1 MAPSPSSDLLLL
13 KEHEYY
19 NTGNLQS
26 VLPFL
31 QNNDDYS
38 SSSGSNII
46 LGIIAFVIVGLLIN
60 KRTSWVLN
68 AVDTCYG
75 QIWKGLR

>member
-1 MAPSPSSDLLLL
+1 MAPSPSSDILLL

-19 NTGNLQS
+19 NTGDLQS

-31 QNNDDYS
+31 QSNDYN

-46 LGIIAFVIVGLLIN
+46 ILGIVLFVILGVFIN
-60 KRTSWVLN
+60 KRKSWVLN
-68 AVDTCYG
+68 AVDTWYS
-75 QIWKGLR
+75 QI